1 MSYFEVRRGN
11 TSIPLFEGLT
21 QDLAIG
27 FAQGWFKRTGEVCEI
42 DEIQHEPKKFQ
53 STVEP

>member
-1 MSYFEVRRGN
+1 MGYFEVRRGGS
-11 TSIPLFEGLT
+11 TLLFEGLT
-21 QDLAIG
+21 QELAVG

-42 DEIQHEPKKFQ
+42 NEIAHTPKKFQ